1 VFIIV
6 FDLYLPFFDSMFGAK
21 RAKKCISDLLASL
34 FFLFVVWLFVAK
46 HDVVVL
52 DEKNDKKIIL
62 IYSGMECKMN

>member
-34 FFLFVVWLFVAK
+34 
-46 HDVVVL
+46 
-52 DEKNDKKIIL
+52 
-62 IYSGMECKMN
+62 